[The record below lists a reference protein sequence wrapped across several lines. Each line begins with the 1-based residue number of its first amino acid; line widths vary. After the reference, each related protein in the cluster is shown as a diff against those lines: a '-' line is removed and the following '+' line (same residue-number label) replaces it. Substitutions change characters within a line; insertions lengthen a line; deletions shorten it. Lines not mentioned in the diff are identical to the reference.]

1 MGNKNSIITNEKDFK
16 TLMQQAN
23 QVITCDSACQ
33 KQKTSEELKQKYLAS
48 KTNLASADN
57 QVVVAEK
64 NYVTFTQG
72 ELAYNNKKEQE
83 LHTKAKL
90 VVSKFQDNFNNDTK
104 QIKAK
109 IDTYN
114 GIIANLSNIIEL
126 YSTYKN
132 ENIQL
137 SKQVKEHTS
146 SVLTNERKTYYE
158 NQGIDNLKF
167 IYY

>member
-137 SKQVKEHTS
+137 KRNINKHSFFII
-146 SVLTNERKTYYE
+146 LT
-158 NQGIDNLKF
+158 
-167 IYY
+167 